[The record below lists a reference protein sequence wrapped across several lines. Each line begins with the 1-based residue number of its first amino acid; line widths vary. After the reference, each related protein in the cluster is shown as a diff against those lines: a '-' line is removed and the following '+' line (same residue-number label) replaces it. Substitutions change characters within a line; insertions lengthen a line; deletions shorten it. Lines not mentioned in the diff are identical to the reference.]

1 MGAELEWRAAPNSSA
16 KDEVLQRMRHVV
28 LNTTAFIA
36 DFPERRIGTGTN
48 GSYYDIGPPLVSAAE
63 GEGPF
68 DVWNPTY
75 ELTQFRFSIE
85 IGQTWRARLGLSRD
99 KAWDD

>member
-1 MGAELEWRAAPNSSA
+1 
-16 KDEVLQRMRHVV
+16 MRHVV

-75 ELTQFRFSIE
+75 ELTQFRFAIE
-85 IGQTWRARLGLSRD
+85 IGQTWRGRLGLPRE
-99 KAWDD
+99 KTWDDVLCKPNAHGVTQVSETR